1 MSYIL
6 DALRKSERQRQLGEE
21 TRAHS
26 LQDPYIPEAAERN
39 PWVAIAV
46 VAILL
51 NLSIGGWFWWQHQA
65 QSGDAQPPPMAVSAS
80 VPTPA
85 PPAAATQPI
94 GRPAAPAPAT
104 TSAVA
109 RRAPTT
115 TSRAPAPEPQEVV
128 VFETVAQPPPPA
140 APAAQ
145 RFNDLIDINELP
157 TKLRLAMLALNMN
170 VHVYDDSPSQRF
182 VLIDMKRY
190 AEGHALP
197 QGPMIEAITP
207 DGVVL
212 AWHGDRFLLPRN

>member
-26 LQDPYIPEAAERN
+26 LQEPYIPESAERN

-51 NLSIGGWFWWQHQA
+51 NLAIGGWFWWQHQA
-65 QSGDAQPPPMAVSAS
+65 QSGGAQTQPMAVTAS
-80 VPTPA
+80 TGTPA
-85 PPAAATQPI
+85 PPAAAPQAI
-94 GRPAAPAPAT
+94 GKPVAPTAA
-104 TSAVA
+104 SAVA

-115 TSRAPAPEPQEVV
+115 TSPSPGPNPELQEVL
-128 VFETVAQPPPPA
+128 VFETVARPSPPA
-140 APAAQ
+140 APAAH
-145 RFNDLIDINELP
+145 RFNDLVDISELP
-157 TKLRLAMLALNMN
+157 TNLRLAMLALDMN
-170 VHVYDDSPSQRF
+170 VHVYDDSPSRRF

-190 AEGHALP
+190 GEGHALP